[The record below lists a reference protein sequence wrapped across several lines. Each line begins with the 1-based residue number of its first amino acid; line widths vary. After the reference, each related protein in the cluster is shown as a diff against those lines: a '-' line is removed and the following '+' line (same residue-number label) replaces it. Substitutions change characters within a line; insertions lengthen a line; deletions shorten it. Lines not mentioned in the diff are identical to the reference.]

1 MIKVTQVPGTN
12 IVEMEIHGAISTA
25 EFDSALE
32 KLHSAIEQC
41 GSIKLL
47 ERIGELG
54 TPPIPWSKFWDDIKF
69 GFEHLKDITHAAVV
83 ADQSWIA
90 PYVKLLNPLF
100 KAEFRSFKLSELE
113 SAREWL
119 SKAS

>member
-12 IVEMEIHGAISTA
+12 IVEMEINGTISTA

-32 KLHSAIEQC
+32 ELDSAIKQH
-41 GSIKLL
+41 GKIKIL
-47 ERIGELG
+47 ERIGDLG

-83 ADQSWIA
+83 ADQGWVS

-100 KAEFRSFKLSELE
+100 KAEFRSFNLSELE

-119 SKAS
+119 SNAS

>member
-1 MIKVTQVPGTN
+1 MIKVTQVPDTN
-12 IVEMEIHGAISTA
+12 IVEMEINGAISTA
-25 EFDSALE
+25 EFDGALE
-32 KLHSAIEQC
+32 ELDSAIKQY
-41 GSIKLL
+41 GKIKIL
-47 ERIGELG
+47 ERIGDLG

-83 ADQSWIA
+83 ADQGWVG

-100 KAEFRSFKLSELE
+100 KAQFRCFNLSELE

-119 SKAS
+119 SNAS